1 MSKAIVVDRM
11 PQFKRSA
18 YNVLND
24 ALIEGAKEVLFNAKT
39 KAPYKKGGLRGNSDV
54 HQEKKL
60 LQRISFWI
68 EYARY
73 QEFGGDGK
81 KIVRNY
87 STPGTGKGYLGSS
100 GDEVA
105 AGLPT
110 TFKKHGLRARP

>member
-24 ALIEGAKEVLFNAKT
+24 ALIEGAREVLFNAKT
-39 KAPYKKGGLRGNSDV
+39 RAPYKKGGLRGKTEK
-54 HQEKKL
+54 HQERPL
-60 LQRISFWI
+60 LQRIVFGI
-68 EYARY
+68 EYARF

-87 STPGTGKGYLGSS
+87 STPGTGKGYLKSS

-105 AGLPT
+105 AGLTT

>member
-1 MSKAIVVDRM
+1 MSKTVIVDRM
-11 PQFKRSA
+11 PRFKSSA

-24 ALIEGAKEVLFNAKT
+24 AIIEGAKDVLIKAKT
-39 KAPYKKGGLRGNSDV
+39 KAPYKKGGLRSQSDTR
-54 HQEKKL
+54 QTRPL
-60 LQRISFWI
+60 SQRISFWI

-87 STPGTGKGYLGSS
+87 STPGTSKGYLKSS

-105 AGLPT
+105 ASLRR
-110 TFKKHGLRARP
+110 TFKKHGLRARV

>member
-87 STPGTGKGYLGSS
+87 STPGTGKGYLGTA
-100 GDEVA
+100 GDEVTIK
-105 AGLPT
+105 LRMM
-110 TFKKHGLRARP
+110 FKKHGQRARP